1 MRGAPLRQLARLIS
15 WIKLTNSASS
25 GGRPGLRLPLLLRQH
40 LQIPSRRQRN
50 TVAGLATTRDLVQRS
65 QTVDSKIQKNR
76 SAPPNCGSRRDRC
89 MTITWC
95 ESARC
100 SNTSSQRGR
109 SADVKVARTSRTD
122 EIIVGQQ
129 SVADLLETQ

>member
-1 MRGAPLRQLARLIS
+1 
-15 WIKLTNSASS
+15 
-25 GGRPGLRLPLLLRQH
+25 
-40 LQIPSRRQRN
+40 
-50 TVAGLATTRDLVQRS
+50 
-65 QTVDSKIQKNR
+65 VDSKIQKNR
-76 SAPPNCGSRRDRC
+76 SAPLNCGLRRDRC

-100 SNTSSQRGR
+100 SNTSSQRDR
-109 SADVKVARTSRTD
+109 SADVKVARTSLTD